1 MLAWIRGMWR
11 GYRQGSEAIR
21 CATRAFR
28 ERYPEH
34 RPGPPINPARI
45 SDSEYVVTVPYGD
58 TLPPERSWWHVYLHT
73 GEAAELTF
81 EEARALIH
89 IPEWR

>member
-1 MLAWIRGMWR
+1 
-11 GYRQGSEAIR
+11 
-21 CATRAFR
+21 
-28 ERYPEH
+28 
-34 RPGPPINPARI
+34 
-45 SDSEYVVTVPYGD
+45 VVTVPYGD